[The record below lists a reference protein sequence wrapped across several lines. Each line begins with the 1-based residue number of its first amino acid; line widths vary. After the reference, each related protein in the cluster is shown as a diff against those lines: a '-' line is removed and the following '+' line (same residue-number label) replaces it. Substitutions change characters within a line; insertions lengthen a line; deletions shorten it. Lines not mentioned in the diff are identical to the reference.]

1 MIAHLHIEYLSS
13 ADILMAGLLQFFVSQ
28 WKCVCIRT
36 SWISLNRRGTPLGN
50 TWTSPQSVSSLSNTH
65 THRITTSDHNTA
77 DRPCLETLSFCFFR
91 FRLKSRLG
99 VDSSLTHS
107 LYSYRL
113 PTLPC
118 SLLPCICV
126 SSFALFLPTTFFSVL
141 IPALNQGKPWLPPRW
156 LLLSANEKAREKERE
171 THNAGPKVYK
181 KLAA

>member
-1 MIAHLHIEYLSS
+1 MHTSTSSTWAVLIYWWQGCFSFLSPS
-13 ADILMAGLLQFFVSQ
+13 ESVSVSGL
-28 WKCVCIRT
+28 

-50 TWTSPQSVSSLSNTH
+50 TWTSPQSVSSLSNTHTH

-126 SSFALFLPTTFFSVL
+126 SSFALFLPTTFFSVFNPCA
-141 IPALNQGKPWLPPRW
+141 ISGKALTTTTLTSS
-156 LLLSANEKAREKERE
+156 LSEWESERE
-171 THNAGPKVYK
+171 RDTKQDGRSIK